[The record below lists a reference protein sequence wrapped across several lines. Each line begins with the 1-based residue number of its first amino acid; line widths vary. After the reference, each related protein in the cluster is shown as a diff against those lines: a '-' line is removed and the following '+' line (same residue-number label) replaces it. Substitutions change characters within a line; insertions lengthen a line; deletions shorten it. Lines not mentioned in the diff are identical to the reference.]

1 MSKPNLSFIEI
12 AARAELDPKF
22 TAREVAIANGRRVI
36 RFSAK
41 AIRAGHRGE
50 LEEAGAILAEAGGLL
65 VESTAAMADHPDIKI
80 GILNDAAKEYAEA
93 HLFLAV
99 ARGVELPAATD
110 LGIRMAP
117 YLNGLGEAVGELRRR
132 LLDQLRRE
140 DFAEAERLLEI
151 MDEVVD
157 LLASLDYPDAMTGG
171 LRRTTDVARSLT
183 ERSRAD
189 LTSALIADRLR
200 QDIAA
205 FGARE
210 SPAEPT
216 SRLRSP
222 RRTGG

>member
-1 MSKPNLSFIEI
+1 MSKPNLSSIEK

-22 TAREVAIANGRRVI
+22 AAREVAIANGRRVI

-41 AIRAGHRGE
+41 AIRSGHRGE
-50 LEEAGAILAEAGGLL
+50 LQEAGVMLAEAGELL
-65 VESTAAMADHPDIKI
+65 AESTAAMADHPDIKI

-93 HLFLAV
+93 HLFLAM
-99 ARGVELPAATD
+99 ARGDELPAAAE
-110 LGIRMAP
+110 LGTRMAP

-157 LLASLDYPDAMTGG
+157 LLASLDYPDGMTGG
-171 LRRTTDVARSLT
+171 LRRTTDVSRSLT

-189 LTSALIADRLR
+189 LTSALIADRIR
-200 QDIAA
+200 QDMAA
-205 FGARE
+205 FRARR
-210 SPAEPT
+210 EPD
-216 SRLRSP
+216 
-222 RRTGG
+222 

>member
-1 MSKPNLSFIEI
+1 MSKPNLSSIEK

-22 TAREVAIANGRRVI
+22 AAREVAIANGRRVI

-50 LEEAGAILAEAGGLL
+50 LKEARAMLAEAGDLL
-65 VESTAAMADHPDIKI
+65 AESTAAIADHPDIKI

-93 HLFLAV
+93 HLFLAM
-99 ARGVELPAATD
+99 ARGDELPTAAE
-110 LGIRMAP
+110 LGTRMAP

-140 DFAEAERLLEI
+140 DFAEAERLLET

-157 LLASLDYPDAMTGG
+157 LLASLDYPDGMTGG

-189 LTSALIADRLR
+189 LTSALIADRIR

-205 FGARE
+205 LRTRRE
-210 SPAEPT
+210 PD
-216 SRLRSP
+216 
-222 RRTGG
+222 

>member
-1 MSKPNLSFIEI
+1 MSKPNLSAIEK

-22 TAREVAIANGRRVI
+22 AAREVAIANGRRVI

-50 LEEAGAILAEAGGLL
+50 LREAGAMLAEAGELL
-65 VESTAAMADHPDIKI
+65 AESTAAMADHPDIRI

-93 HLFLAV
+93 HLFLAM
-99 ARGVELPAATD
+99 ARGDELPAAAE
-110 LGIRMAP
+110 LGTRMAP

-132 LLDQLRRE
+132 LLDGLRRE

-157 LLASLDYPDAMTGG
+157 LLASLDYPDGMTGG

-189 LTSALIADRLR
+189 LTSALVADRLR
-200 QDIAA
+200 GDIAA
-205 FGARE
+205 FRTR
-210 SPAEPT
+210 PEP
-216 SRLRSP
+216 
-222 RRTGG
+222 G

>member
-1 MSKPNLSFIEI
+1 MSKPNLSSIEK

-22 TAREVAIANGRRVI
+22 AAREVAIANGRRVI

-41 AIRAGHRGE
+41 AIRSGHRGE
-50 LEEAGAILAEAGGLL
+50 LKAAGVMLAEAGELL
-65 VESTAAMADHPDIKI
+65 AESTAAMADHPDIKI

-93 HLFLAV
+93 HLFLAM
-99 ARGVELPAATD
+99 ARGDELPAAAE
-110 LGIRMAP
+110 LGTRMAP

-157 LLASLDYPDAMTGG
+157 LLASLDYPDGMTGG
-171 LRRTTDVARSLT
+171 LRRTTDVSRSLT

-189 LTSALIADRLR
+189 LTSALIADRIR
-200 QDIAA
+200 QDMAA
-205 FGARE
+205 FRAGQ
-210 SPAEPT
+210 EPD
-216 SRLRSP
+216 
-222 RRTGG
+222 

>member
-1 MSKPNLSFIEI
+1 MSKPDLSSIEK

-22 TAREVAIANGRRVI
+22 AAREVAIANGRQVI

-50 LEEAGAILAEAGGLL
+50 LNEAGAMLAEAGELL
-65 VESTAAMADHPDIKI
+65 TESTAAIADHPDIKI

-93 HLFLAV
+93 RLFLAM
-99 ARGVELPAATD
+99 ARGDELPAAAE
-110 LGIRMAP
+110 LGTRMGA

-132 LLDQLRRE
+132 LLDQLRAE

-157 LLASLDYPDAMTGG
+157 LLASLDYPDGMTGG

-189 LTSALIADRLR
+189 LTSALVADRLR
-200 QDIAA
+200 QDMAA
-205 FGARE
+205 FGTRRE
-210 SPAEPT
+210 PD
-216 SRLRSP
+216 
-222 RRTGG
+222 

>member
-1 MSKPNLSFIEI
+1 MSKPNLSSIEK

-22 TAREVAIANGRRVI
+22 VAREVAIANGRRVI

-41 AIRAGHRGE
+41 AIRSGHRGE
-50 LEEAGAILAEAGGLL
+50 LKEAGVMLAEAGELL
-65 VESTAAMADHPDIKI
+65 AESTAAMADHPDIKI

-93 HLFLAV
+93 HLFLAM
-99 ARGVELPAATD
+99 ARGDELPAAAE
-110 LGIRMAP
+110 LGTRMAP

-157 LLASLDYPDAMTGG
+157 LLASLDYPDGMTGG
-171 LRRTTDVARSLT
+171 LRRTTDVSRSLT

-189 LTSALIADRLR
+189 LTSALIADRIR
-200 QDIAA
+200 QDMAA
-205 FGARE
+205 FRARQ
-210 SPAEPT
+210 EPD
-216 SRLRSP
+216 
-222 RRTGG
+222 

>member
-1 MSKPNLSFIEI
+1 MSKPDLSSIEK

-22 TAREVAIANGRRVI
+22 AAREVAIANGRQVI

-50 LEEAGAILAEAGGLL
+50 LERAGAMLAEAGELL
-65 VESTAAMADHPDIKI
+65 AESTAAIADHPDIKI

-93 HLFLAV
+93 RLFLAM
-99 ARGVELPAATD
+99 ARGDELPAAAE
-110 LGIRMAP
+110 LGTRMGA

-132 LLDQLRRE
+132 LLDQLREE

-157 LLASLDYPDAMTGG
+157 LLASLDYPDGMTGG

-189 LTSALIADRLR
+189 LTSALVADRIR

-205 FGARE
+205 LGARR
-210 SPAEPT
+210 EPD
-216 SRLRSP
+216 
-222 RRTGG
+222 